1 MLATALRLAACDILL
16 LEKVLLL
23 LLLPRGNSSC

>member
-1 MLATALRLAACDILL
+1 LSL

-23 LLLPRGNSSC
+23 LEYSSILINPSQIN